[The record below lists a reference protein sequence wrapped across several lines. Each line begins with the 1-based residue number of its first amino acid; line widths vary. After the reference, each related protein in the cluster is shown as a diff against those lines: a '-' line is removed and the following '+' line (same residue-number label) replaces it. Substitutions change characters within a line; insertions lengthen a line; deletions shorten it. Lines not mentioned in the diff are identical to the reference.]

1 MELRRSRRSIGGSER
16 LSRLIAG
23 APAAIP
29 DGMAI
34 SSLMRRLGFVKL
46 DAYGL
51 VLTPEDRILSVR
63 STVLDDGLGQK
74 IVGWQESDLAAME
87 LERWAPPAAPRNVP
101 KPVMNQVA
109 LAPTVPQPAMAP
121 AMPPPIPRAKPPT
134 TPPALTQ
141 RPLPGMTT
149 APARPVAVA
158 QPLGTTAP
166 KQARPPTPIPLET
179 MPMGRVADPTEVGED
194 EWEWEIAVARA
205 RAAAEWAEEAA
216 QQLAAAPVLP
226 RAMKKR
232 ATSPIAIVAEAKRDA
247 MKSDIWPTT
256 EPLQRVVA
264 EAIEEPA
271 PPIRVMPRVKSPT
284 PAKPIVMIP
293 THTPAPLPPP
303 PTGPVSTLTML
314 PSVSPRAPLQPIVAP
329 RARSTTGQLPAMAVT
344 SSQRRFPRGTPATTP
359 DARMD
364 RIGEDTQVSATPA
377 PAPFAASANDD
388 ATRPG
393 LMLPSASS
401 TRRVAAKQR

>member
-1 MELRRSRRSIGGSER
+1 
-16 LSRLIAG
+16 
-23 APAAIP
+23 
-29 DGMAI
+29 
-34 SSLMRRLGFVKL
+34 MRRLGFVKL
-46 DAYGL
+46 DSYGL

-63 STVLDDGLGQK
+63 STILDDGLGQK
-74 IVGWQESDLAAME
+74 IVGWQETDLAAME
-87 LERWAPPAAPRNVP
+87 LERWAPPQSAPRNVP
-101 KPVMNQVA
+101 KPVMNQVS
-109 LAPTVPQPAMAP
+109 LAPTVPQAAI
-121 AMPPPIPRAKPPT
+121 PPPIPRAKPPT

-149 APARPVAVA
+149 APARPIAVA
-158 QPLGTTAP
+158 QPLGTAAP
-166 KQARPPTPIPLET
+166 KQKRPPTPIPLET

-194 EWEWEIAVARA
+194 GDEWEWEIAVARA

-216 QQLAAAPVLP
+216 QQIAMQASAPQP
-226 RAMKKR
+226 SARAMKKR
-232 ATSPIAIVAEAKRDA
+232 ATSPIAIVAEPKRDV
-247 MKSDIWPTT
+247 MKNDIWPTT
-256 EPLQRVVA
+256 EPLERLAA
-264 EAIEEPA
+264 EAIEEA

-329 RARSTTGQLPAMAVT
+329 RARSTTGQMPAAMSAT
-344 SSQRRFPRGTPATTP
+344 TQRRFPRGTPATTP

-364 RIGEDTQVSATPA
+364 RLGEDTQVSATPA
-377 PAPFAASANDD
+377 PANDD

-393 LMLPSASS
+393 LLLPSASS

>member
-1 MELRRSRRSIGGSER
+1 
-16 LSRLIAG
+16 
-23 APAAIP
+23 
-29 DGMAI
+29 
-34 SSLMRRLGFVKL
+34 MRRLGFVKL

-51 VLTPEDRILSVR
+51 VLTPEDRILSIR
-63 STVLDDGLGQK
+63 ATVLDDGLGQK

-87 LERWAPPAAPRNVP
+87 LERWAPPQAARNVA
-101 KPVMNQVA
+101 KPVINQVA
-109 LAPTVPQPAMAP
+109 LAPTVPQP

-134 TPPALTQ
+134 TPPVLTQ

-158 QPLGTTAP
+158 QPLGTAAP
-166 KQARPPTPIPLET
+166 KQKRPPTPIPLET

-194 EWEWEIAVARA
+194 GDEWEWEIAVARA

-216 QQLAAAPVLP
+216 QQIATQARAPQLPVQP

-232 ATSPIAIVAEAKRDA
+232 ATSPIAIVAERKREVDVDV

-256 EPLQRVVA
+256 EPLERLAA
-264 EAIEEPA
+264 ETIEEA
-271 PPIRVMPRVKSPT
+271 PPVRVMPRMKSPT

-293 THTPAPLPPP
+293 AHTPAPLPPP

-329 RARSTTGQLPAMAVT
+329 RARSTTGQLPAMA
-344 SSQRRFPRGTPATTP
+344 SQRRFPRGTPATTP
-359 DARMD
+359 DSRMD
-364 RIGEDTQVSATPA
+364 RIGEDTQVSGTPA
-377 PAPFAASANDD
+377 PAPFPAPFPANDD

>member
-1 MELRRSRRSIGGSER
+1 MS
-16 LSRLIAG
+16 AG
-23 APAAIP
+23 APAANAT
-29 DGMAI
+29 GMAI

-51 VLTPEDRILSVR
+51 LLTPEDRILSIR

-74 IVGWQESDLAAME
+74 IVGWQETDLAAME
-87 LERWAPPAAPRNVP
+87 LERWTPQPASRNVA
-101 KPVMNQVA
+101 KPVINHVA
-109 LAPTVPQPAMAP
+109 LAPTVPQPAM
-121 AMPPPIPRAKPPT
+121 PPPLPRAKPPT

-149 APARPVAVA
+149 APARAVAVA
-158 QPLGTTAP
+158 QPLGTAAP
-166 KQARPPTPIPLET
+166 KQKRPPTPIPLET

-194 EWEWEIAVARA
+194 DEWEWEIAVARA

-216 QQLAAAPVLP
+216 QQIATMAKAPQQP
-226 RAMKKR
+226 RVMKKR
-232 ATSPIAIVAEAKRDA
+232 ATSPIAIVAEPKRDVI
-247 MKSDIWPTT
+247 KSDTWPQT
-256 EPLQRVVA
+256 EPLQT
-264 EAIEEPA
+264 IEPWETTQA
-271 PPIRVMPRVKSPT
+271 PPVRVMPRMKSQT

-293 THTPAPLPPP
+293 THTPAPLPPAP
-303 PTGPVSTLTML
+303 LPPVSTLSML

-329 RARSTTGQLPAMAVT
+329 RTRQTTGQLPAMSA
-344 SSQRRFPRGTPATTP
+344 SSSPRRFPRATPATTP
-359 DARMD
+359 DSRMD
-364 RIGEDTQVSATPA
+364 RLGEDTQVSVA
-377 PAPFAASANDD
+377 PAPANDD

>member
-1 MELRRSRRSIGGSER
+1 
-16 LSRLIAG
+16 
-23 APAAIP
+23 
-29 DGMAI
+29 MAI

-51 VLTPEDRILSVR
+51 VLTPEDRILSIR

-74 IVGWQESDLAAME
+74 IVGWQETDLAAME
-87 LERWAPPAAPRNVP
+87 LERWASPQSAPRNVA
-101 KPVMNQVA
+101 KPVVNQVA
-109 LAPTVPQPAMAP
+109 LAPTVPQP

-149 APARPVAVA
+149 APTHPVA
-158 QPLGTTAP
+158 Q
-166 KQARPPTPIPLET
+166 KRPPTPILET
-179 MPMGRVADPTEVGED
+179 MPMGRVADPTEVGEDGD

-205 RAAAEWAEEAA
+205 RAAAEWAEEA
-216 QQLAAAPVLP
+216 QQIATQAKAPQLP
-226 RAMKKR
+226 VQPRVMKKR
-232 ATSPIAIVAEAKRDA
+232 ATSPIAIVAEPKRE
-247 MKSDIWPTT
+247 PQT
-256 EPLQRVVA
+256 EPLQT
-264 EAIEEPA
+264 IEPWETTQA
-271 PPIRVMPRVKSPT
+271 PPVRVMPHMKSPT

-293 THTPAPLPPP
+293 THTPAPLPPAPLP
-303 PTGPVSTLTML
+303 PAPQSTLTML

-329 RARSTTGQLPAMAVT
+329 RARSTTGQLPAMSAT
-344 SSQRRFPRGTPATTP
+344 NSQRRFPRGTPATTP
-359 DARMD
+359 DSRMD
-364 RIGEDTQVSATPA
+364 RLGEDTQVSAA
-377 PAPFAASANDD
+377 PAPANDD

>member
-1 MELRRSRRSIGGSER
+1 
-16 LSRLIAG
+16 
-23 APAAIP
+23 
-29 DGMAI
+29 MAI

-51 VLTPEDRILSVR
+51 VLTPEDRILSIR

-74 IVGWQESDLAAME
+74 IVGWQERDLAAME
-87 LERWAPPAAPRNVP
+87 LERWAPPPSAARHVA

-109 LAPTVPQPAMAP
+109 LAPTVPQA

-149 APARPVAVA
+149 APAQPVAVA
-158 QPLGTTAP
+158 QPIGTAAP
-166 KQARPPTPIPLET
+166 KQKRPPSPIPLET
-179 MPMGRVADPTEVGED
+179 MPMGRVADPTEVGEDGD

-216 QQLAAAPVLP
+216 QQIATQASAPQLP
-226 RAMKKR
+226 VQPRTMKKR
-232 ATSPIAIVAEAKRDA
+232 ATSPIAIVAEPKRDV

-256 EPLQRVVA
+256 EPLERLA
-264 EAIEEPA
+264 AAAIEEA
-271 PPIRVMPRVKSPT
+271 PPVRVMPRVKSPT

-293 THTPAPLPPP
+293 ARTPAPLPPP

-329 RARSTTGQLPAMAVT
+329 RARSTTGQLPAMSAT
-344 SSQRRFPRGTPATTP
+344 NAQRRFPRGTPATTP
-359 DARMD
+359 DSRMD
-364 RIGEDTQVSATPA
+364 RLGEDTQVSSTPA
-377 PAPFAASANDD
+377 PANDD

>member
-1 MELRRSRRSIGGSER
+1 
-16 LSRLIAG
+16 
-23 APAAIP
+23 
-29 DGMAI
+29 
-34 SSLMRRLGFVKL
+34 MRRLGFVKL

-87 LERWAPPAAPRNVP
+87 LERWAPPTQAPRNVA
-101 KPVMNQVA
+101 KPVINQVA
-109 LAPTVPQPAMAP
+109 LAPTVPQA

-149 APARPVAVA
+149 APARPMAVA
-158 QPLGTTAP
+158 QPLGTAAP
-166 KQARPPTPIPLET
+166 KQKRPPTPIPLET

-194 EWEWEIAVARA
+194 GDEWEWEIAVARA

-216 QQLAAAPVLP
+216 LLIATQASAPQP
-226 RAMKKR
+226 RVIKKR
-232 ATSPIAIVAEAKRDA
+232 ATSPIAIVAEPKRDA

-264 EAIEEPA
+264 EAIEEA
-271 PPIRVMPRVKSPT
+271 PPVRVMPRVKSPT

-293 THTPAPLPPP
+293 ARTPAPLPPP

-329 RARSTTGQLPAMAVT
+329 RARSTTGQLPATMAST
-344 SSQRRFPRGTPATTP
+344 QRRFPRGTPATTP

-377 PAPFAASANDD
+377 PANDD